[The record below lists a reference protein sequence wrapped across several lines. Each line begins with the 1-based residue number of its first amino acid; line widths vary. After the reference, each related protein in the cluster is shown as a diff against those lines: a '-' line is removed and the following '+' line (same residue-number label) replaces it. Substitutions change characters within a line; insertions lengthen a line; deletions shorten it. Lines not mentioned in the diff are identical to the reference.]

1 MEIKKK
7 KNKLTFRQMLAKSSY
22 LKKYFI
28 RYKKEL
34 TGILVLSVFVAIFD
48 AAVPY
53 FMGKIIDNIIKPD
66 IVYKIISYSIRGVF
80 LFLVLWTIGKIISA
94 IASWKLQGAVS
105 FLAEKAEVSYIYEG
119 VATILRLPLSFT
131 KNHKLGDVM
140 DKLNR
145 AAGNIYGIFS
155 NLVVD
160 LAPQFLGVLFSLI
173 FMVFISWFL
182 TVIVIIILI
191 IYVYLLFKITPNLA
205 DLRRKMNKGYNKS
218 YGHSYDVVMNIQNV
232 KQYVAE
238 KYESKKTKNMFLEKG
253 FNHLAQYLIIW
264 QKNQFYYR
272 IIVIVSQIFV
282 LGYSIFLIWD
292 GKITVGQLLMYN
304 TYMGMLFAPFSGLVS
319 KWQTMQNALI
329 SIERAEKI
337 LGEKPEDYV
346 PKDVVKMHDIAGSI
360 RFDNVYFKYEKKN
373 QDVLNG
379 ISFEVKP
386 GEIVAIVGESGVGK
400 STLADLISHYYKP
413 QSGKIYIDGVDN
425 SRIELEFLRKKIAIV
440 PQEILLFNDTV
451 RANIKYGSFDVSD
464 KEMRAASKKAF
475 AHDFVQKFKN
485 KYNQIVGD
493 RGVKLSGGQKQ
504 RVAIARAILKDPRIL
519 ILDEPT
525 SALDAKSEKE
535 VVKAL
540 EILMKGRTTF
550 IIAHRLSTVKKADR
564 IIVLE
569 NGKIAE
575 TGKHE
580 DLIKIKNGVYRKF
593 YEVQKM

>member
-1 MEIKKK
+1 MKK
-7 KNKLTFRQMLAKSSY
+7 KNKLTFHQMVAKSGY

-28 RYKKEL
+28 RYKNEL
-34 TGILVLSVFVAIFD
+34 VGILVLSVIVAIFD

-66 IVYKIISYSIRGVF
+66 IIYKLLSYSVKGVF
-80 LFLVLWTIGKIISA
+80 FFLALWIVGKIVSA

-105 FLAEKAEVSYIYEG
+105 YLAEKAEVSYVYEG

-140 DKLNR
+140 DKINR
-145 AAGNIYGIFS
+145 ASGNIYGIFS

-160 LAPQFLGVLFSLI
+160 LAPQFLGVIFSLI
-173 FMVFISWFL
+173 FMIFINWFL
-182 TVIVIIILI
+182 TSIVIVILVF
-191 IYVYLLFKITPNLA
+191 YVYLLFKITPNLA

-218 YGHSYDVVMNIQNV
+218 YGHSYDVIMNIQNV

-253 FNHLAQYLIIW
+253 FSHLIHYITIW

-272 IIVIVSQIFV
+272 LIVIISQIFV
-282 LGYSIFLIWD
+282 LAYSIFLIWD

-337 LGEKPEDYV
+337 LSEKPENYK
-346 PKDVVKMHDIAGSI
+346 PKDAVAMDDIKGGVK
-360 RFDNVYFKYEKKN
+360 FENVYFKYEKKN

-400 STLADLISHYYKP
+400 STLADLISYYFKP
-413 QSGKIYIDGVDN
+413 QSGKIYIDGVEN
-425 SRIELEFLRKKIAIV
+425 SQIDLEFLRRKIAIV
-440 PQEILLFNDTV
+440 
-451 RANIKYGSFDVSD
+451 
-464 KEMRAASKKAF
+464 
-475 AHDFVQKFKN
+475 
-485 KYNQIVGD
+485 D
-493 RGVKLSGGQKQ
+493 R
-504 RVAIARAILKDPRIL
+504 
-519 ILDEPT
+519 
-525 SALDAKSEKE
+525 KS
-535 VVKAL
+535 VV
-540 EILMKGRTTF
+540 
-550 IIAHRLSTVKKADR
+550 
-564 IIVLE
+564 
-569 NGKIAE
+569 
-575 TGKHE
+575 
-580 DLIKIKNGVYRKF
+580 
-593 YEVQKM
+593 